1 MELELQKVSYQY
13 KNQNFTLKGIDWQLP
28 TGEIHCWLGR
38 SGSGKSTLLELA
50 AGLKNP
56 TKGKVYHQGHIVTKP
71 SNKIGFVFQEATLLN
86 WKTVLENVLL
96 PIQLQREITAEDIN
110 YAEVLLEIL
119 QISEFAER
127 IPSTLSG
134 GQKSRVAIARAL
146 IKKPTLLFLDEPF
159 AALDIITREELQNEL
174 LRLNKREKIAMLFVT
189 HDVTEAAFLA
199 DQIGVISQGEM
210 SSQKK
215 SPSWEETEINRR
227 DSQTFREYCRTIR
240 HLLGVEHE

>member
-1 MELELQKVSYQY
+1 M
-13 KNQNFTLKGIDWQLP
+13 
-28 TGEIHCWLGR
+28 
-38 SGSGKSTLLELA
+38 
-50 AGLKNP
+50 
-56 TKGKVYHQGHIVTKP
+56 
-71 SNKIGFVFQEATLLN
+71 
-86 WKTVLENVLL
+86 L
-96 PIQLQREITAEDIN
+96 PIQLRREITAEDIN

-215 SPSWEETEINRR
+215 SPSWEKTEITIGEILKRL
-227 DSQTFREYCRTIR
+227 EYCRTIR
-240 HLLGVEHE
+240 HF